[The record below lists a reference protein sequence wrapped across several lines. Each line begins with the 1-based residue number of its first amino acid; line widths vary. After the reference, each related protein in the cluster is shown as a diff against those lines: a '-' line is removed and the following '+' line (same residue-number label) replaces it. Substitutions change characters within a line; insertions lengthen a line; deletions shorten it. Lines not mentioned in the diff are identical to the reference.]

1 MAIQTRPP
9 IVTILGHVD
18 HGKTTL
24 LDFIRKSSVASREH
38 GGITQ
43 HIGAYQVEVPK
54 ESKSRESEA
63 NRGILRQAQDDL
75 AINSKITFID
85 TPGHAAFEKMRSRGA
100 KVADIAVLVVS
111 IDDGIMPQTTEAI
124 KHIKEGESLPAG
136 RQVPLIV
143 AINKIDLPG
152 IDIKVS
158 LEKIKKQLSDKG
170 ILVEEYGGDVPVVPL
185 SAKTG
190 EGVDKLLEIILL
202 VSEMHEF
209 SADPTAVSSG
219 VVIEAT
225 LDKFKGPVATILV
238 RNGTL
243 KKGDQVLLD
252 GVKGKIRGMFDW
264 NNKPLDVAGPSTPVE
279 VLGLEA
285 VPQVGAVLGN
295 EAQLSEKE
303 QVVKSL
309 VERLKEGKTK
319 TLKVIIKADKQ
330 GSLEAIQASLEKFNE
345 EEGLPAGRQVVDFIA
360 SGTGDINE
368 DNVKLASSVG
378 AIIVGF
384 NVKIAPTASKHAENE
399 HVLIRTYNIIYEL
412 LEEVEE
418 VIRTLLEVGQL
429 EEVFGRADII
439 AEFAHGKMEKIAGCR
454 MIEGAIAK
462 GQRLRVVR
470 EGKLIGE
477 TKLKSL
483 KKVKEEVNKVEKGND
498 CGMLFEPKVDFAI
511 GDIVESFRVI

>member
-1 MAIQTRPP
+1 MNGVRPP

-24 LDFIRKSSVASREH
+24 LDFIRQSSTAAKEH

-43 HIGAYQVEVPK
+43 HIGAYQVEHEK
-54 ESKSRESEA
+54 K
-63 NRGILRQAQDDL
+63 L
-75 AINSKITFID
+75 ITFID

-100 KVADIAVLVVS
+100 KVADIAVLVVAV
-111 IDDGIMPQTTEAI
+111 DDGVMPQTEEAL
-124 KHIKEGESLPAG
+124 KHILGDKSLPAG
-136 RQVPLIV
+136 RQVPMIV

-152 IDIKVS
+152 INLKVS

-170 ILVEEYGGDVPVVPL
+170 VVVEEYGGDVPLVSL

-190 EGVDKLLEIILL
+190 EGVDKLLEMILL
-202 VSEMHEF
+202 VSEMHEIKG
-209 SADPTAVSSG
+209 DPSTDAQG

-225 LDKFKGPVATILV
+225 LDKFKGSIATILV

-243 KKGDQVLLD
+243 KKGDQILIG

-264 NNKPLDVAGPSTPVE
+264 NNEPLEAAGPSTPVE
-279 VLGLEA
+279 VLGLEE

-295 EAQLSEKE
+295 AAEVSEAEA
-303 QVVKSL
+303 VRSL
-309 VERLKEGKTK
+309 VDKLKAGDAK

-330 GSLEAIQASLEKFNE
+330 GSLEAIQTSLEKFNE
-345 EEGLPAGRQVVDFIA
+345 ERRVIDYKF
-360 SGTGDINE
+360 SGTGDIGE
-368 DNVKLASSVG
+368 ENVKLAATVG

-384 NVKIAPTASKHAENE
+384 NVKVAPRAQQMAEME

-412 LEEVEE
+412 LDEIEDV
-418 VIRTLLEVGQL
+418 VSTLLEVGQL
-429 EEVFGRADII
+429 EEVFGKANII
-439 AEFAHGKMEKIAGCR
+439 AEFPYGKGERIAGCR
-454 MIEGAIAK
+454 MVEGVIAK
-462 GQRLRVVR
+462 GQKIRVVR
-470 EGKLIGE
+470 NGETIGE

-483 KKVKEEVNKVEKGND
+483 RKVKEEINKAEKGND
-498 CGMLFEPKVDFAI
+498 CGMLFDPAIDFAI